1 MSPGRRKPY
10 FHSTGLKV
18 VKAVGVK
25 ASSNHSTEELES
37 DGVLV
42 QRALRGD
49 ADAFSTLFQAHKG
62 RVYAVCL
69 RMTNNTAD
77 ADDLTQEAFI
87 QAFRKLA
94 TFRGESA
101 LSTWLHRVAVNTALM
116 HFRRQSAPLAS
127 LDQLGGAEASK
138 REFGQQDNRL
148 SCSLERIALARAL
161 EALPAGYRTI
171 FELHEIGG
179 YGHREIAKLLRC
191 SVGNS
196 KSQLHKAKQRI
207 RECLVSRRHLARHME
222 RTTKDSVGR
231 RNLPVNEP
239 VFLEK
244 NSGSLPEARLA
255 IQRGGRSMPPQNTP
269 ASLVLASSIRDLA
282 ETTV

>member
-1 MSPGRRKPY
+1 M
-10 FHSTGLKV
+10 
-18 VKAVGVK
+18 KAVGAK
-25 ASSNHSTEELES
+25 NKNNDSDTRES
-37 DGVLV
+37 DTMLV
-42 QRALRGD
+42 QRALEGD
-49 ADAFSTLFQAHKG
+49 ADAFATLFQLHKG

-116 HFRRQSAPLAS
+116 HFRRHPLAHAS
-127 LDQLGGAEASK
+127 LDQPPDAECGK
-138 REFGQQDNRL
+138 REIGQPDARL
-148 SCSLERIALARAL
+148 NDSLDRIALSRAL

-207 RECLVSRRHLARHME
+207 RECLVSRRHLARQME
-222 RTTKDSVGR
+222 RVMKEGWSRKATEEAG
-231 RNLPVNEP
+231 EP
-239 VFLEK
+239 V
-244 NSGSLPEARLA
+244 LPARTSVSRARLA
-255 IQRGGRSMPPQNTP
+255 MQRGTHPVPQESTTP
-269 ASLVLASSIRDLA
+269 SLMMGTPVQDLA
-282 ETTV
+282 ETAV

>member
-1 MSPGRRKPY
+1 MR
-10 FHSTGLKV
+10 
-18 VKAVGVK
+18 AVATK
-25 ASSNHSTEELES
+25 ASKAKDTSSEAHES
-37 DGVLV
+37 DAVLV
-42 QRALRGD
+42 RRALEGEGD
-49 ADAFSTLFQAHKG
+49 AFATLFQLHKG

-87 QAFRKLA
+87 QAFRKLE

-116 HFRRQSAPLAS
+116 HFRRKPAPHASIDQPIDSESRNREIAQHDSHLHDS
-127 LDQLGGAEASK
+127 LD
-138 REFGQQDNRL
+138 
-148 SCSLERIALARAL
+148 RIALTRAL
-161 EALPAGYRTI
+161 EALPVGYRTI

-207 RECLVSRRHLARHME
+207 RECLLSRRQLARHRE
-222 RTTKDSVGR
+222 RTMKVGLTHR
-231 RNLPVNEP
+231 PEGLGEHLLRARH
-239 VFLEK
+239 
-244 NSGSLPEARLA
+244 SLAEATLA
-255 IQRGGRSMPPQNTP
+255 RQSHNGCTTQDDTP
-269 ASLVLASSIRDLA
+269 ASLVLNSVQDFA
-282 ETTV
+282 ETTA